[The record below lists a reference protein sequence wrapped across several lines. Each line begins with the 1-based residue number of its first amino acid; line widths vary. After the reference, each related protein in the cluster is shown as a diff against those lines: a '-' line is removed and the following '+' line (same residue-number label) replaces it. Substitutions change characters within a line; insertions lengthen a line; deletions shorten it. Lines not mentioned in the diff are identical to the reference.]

1 MREQGG
7 GLTGE
12 RGPQC
17 TSLRAHTHTPGGGP
31 PPYPR
36 PPPPPYPPPP
46 PRGGRLGGG
55 GMRLPRS
62 CADGGGNGGGGG
74 RACPG
79 GPRRVARWRSSRPE
93 NPASSCRRSRRPG
106 ERERGARWRSWSSP
120 RRRDGGDGDRR
131 RRSLSRRRP
140 SSPPPSR
147 RSSSPLRR
155 GERDR
160 RRRGGEAAPRRS
172 PGERE
177 RCMSRA
183 RLVGLLLSVWATYFF
198 FSTLPLHCSYST
210 LSLSAPTSAPTDTL
224 LARTR
229 PGRPVWGG
237 GRGRMCVWCEGKE
250 RVRRGARPNLVP
262 AWGNGKGKPISS
274 ARPARAR
281 FLRRVCVRG

>member
-1 MREQGG
+1 MH
-7 GLTGE
+7 LS
-12 RGPQC
+12 P
-17 TSLRAHTHTPGGGP
+17 RAHTHPGGGP

-183 RLVGLLLSVWATYFF
+183 RLVCLSGLLT
-198 FSTLPLHCSYST
+198 FSSQPCLYT
-210 LSLSAPTSAPTDTL
+210 APTLLSRSLRLRPRPLTL
-224 LARTR
+224 CLRARAL
-229 PGRPVWGG
+229 GDLCGGG

-250 RVRRGARPNLVP
+250 GVRRGARPNLVP